1 MMMSIQ
7 IAIDGPAGAGKSTIA
22 KALSERLDI
31 PFLDSGA
38 IYRAVTYYAVK
49 EGIDLNDS
57 SQFTFLDKI
66 DVDIKKQLVY
76 LNGEDVSSFIR
87 TNDMSKNV
95 SVVAAHLPV
104 RQFCTQVQQR
114 IAEKHS
120 VIIDGRD
127 IGTHVLP
134 YADYKFF
141 ITADVHTR
149 AKRRLEELEDASV
162 ELDQLIEEMTIRDNR
177 DSTRAHTP
185 LKMAQDAVLIDT
197 SNLTIENIIEKM
209 LKIIKK

>member
-141 ITADVHTR
+141 ITADVNTR
-149 AKRRLEELEDASV
+149 AKRRLEELEESSV

>member
-1 MMMSIQ
+1 MSIQ

-141 ITADVHTR
+141 ITADVNTR
-149 AKRRLEELEDASV
+149 AKRRLEELEDSSV